1 MTAPAR
7 GHRLVIPLDLSISA
21 GLVDLLTYG
30 DTNSGR
36 ARVTLR
42 EFYHSAW
49 AIPASLTTSNGTLNS
64 EAT

>member
-42 EFYHSAW
+42 EFYHSA
-49 AIPASLTTSNGTLNS
+49 
-64 EAT
+64 